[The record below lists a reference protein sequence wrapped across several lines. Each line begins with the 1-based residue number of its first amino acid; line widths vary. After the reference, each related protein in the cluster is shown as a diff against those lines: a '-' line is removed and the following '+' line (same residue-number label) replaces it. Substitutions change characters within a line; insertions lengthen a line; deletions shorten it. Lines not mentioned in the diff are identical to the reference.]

1 MLMSVV
7 LFLIYHVLKFV
18 GSKFAYIK
26 ENAAALKIKTTA
38 L

>member
-1 MLMSVV
+1 MSVV
-7 LFLIYHVLKFV
+7 LFFKIYHVLQFV
-18 GSKFAYIK
+18 GGKFAYIK